1 MLLDDLL
8 SEIRGMGLKLKK
20 SNRDPITGELL
31 ETVAKKI
38 NEKDD
43 DAFKAAIERRFRVMN
58 KGALAKVEKEKR
70 KMDDTYVEEDSAI

>member
-1 MLLDDLL
+1 
-8 SEIRGMGLKLKK
+8 MGLKLKK